1 MEYKN
6 KNSRFRPSGAL
17 LSMTAL
23 ATIWSASPA
32 AANCDITSSPN
43 SVSCTADTV
52 TVHNTN
58 TLLGSYRQDAL
69 RMELFLRLRAWET
82 AHRTSGVRV
91 EILG

>member
-1 MEYKN
+1 MRLRLSSADLLDELIEFLRAK
-6 KNSRFRPSGAL
+6 PSAVV
-17 LSMTAL
+17 
-23 ATIWSASPA
+23 
-32 AANCDITSSPN
+32 DQ
-43 SVSCTADTV
+43 VSDDEV
-52 TVHNTN
+52 EV